1 MTSSAR
7 AKSDCGTVRPSALAV
22 LRLITSSNLVGCSTG
37 SSAGLAPF
45 RILSTNTAER
55 CANGISIEHG
65 HDNRIARNSLSDCGT
80 GVHLWWD
87 DDKELLA
94 SVYGR
99 SQVTDSTGNSI
110 DANWITGG
118 HTAIHL
124 DGDSAARVVGNDLVG
139 ARQALRLSGKTE
151 GVTFSGNSVAL
162 AAGGVAIREIAHEQ
176 EEAVRGLVQPPVPQ
190 IMAG

>member
-1 MTSSAR
+1 
-7 AKSDCGTVRPSALAV
+7 
-22 LRLITSSNLVGCSTG
+22 
-37 SSAGLAPF
+37 
-45 RILSTNTAER
+45 
-55 CANGISIEHG
+55 
-65 HDNRIARNSLSDCGT
+65 
-80 GVHLWWD
+80 
-87 DDKELLA
+87 
-94 SVYGR
+94 VYGR

-162 AAGGVAIREIAHEQ
+162 AAGGVAIRNDTDRPLETGPGNWWGAEGPRFEGRSPVLARRSAEREFRHDPPAPPLERLD
-176 EEAVRGLVQPPVPQ
+176 VRGSIDPF
-190 IMAG
+190 